1 MGLIRS
7 VDDIQ
12 RTLEKTQRTKQKR
25 EAEKKRQELQ
35 KINIEALDNDIIT
48 GLKIDFENI
57 IKNDG
62 FEPAMLY
69 LSNMDTKKAF
79 ITLYLNNHYQLNF
92 RYKKRIESLINDNY
106 FKILKQVESDHK
118 KHIEYLKI
126 KNKKILLYK
135 KNLELE
141 KKIFQKRQ
149 ETQKLEEEYQKRKKE
164 TELKKVNKI
173 INILLFTLVCVIFAP
188 FALVAM
194 AANALNKK

>member
-12 RTLEKTQRTKQKR
+12 RTLQNTQKQKEKR
-25 EAEKKRQELQ
+25 EAEKQRQELQ
-35 KINIEALDNDIIT
+35 KINIAALDNDIIT
-48 GLKIDFENI
+48 GLKIDFESI

-62 FEPAMLY
+62 FESAMLY

-79 ITLYLNNHYQLNF
+79 ISLYLNNYDQLNF
-92 RYKKRIESLINDNY
+92 SYKKRIESLINDNY
-106 FKILKQVESDHK
+106 FKILKKVESDHK
-118 KHIEYLKI
+118 KHIEYIKI

-141 KKIFQKRQ
+141 KKILQKRQ

-164 TELKKVNKI
+164 AELKKVNKI

-194 AANALNKK
+194 AVNGSNKK